1 MVTPPQP
8 TLYLRVYMDGR
19 AEYEASTS
27 GDVLVIKEFRINEE
41 DLNEIAKL
49 GATEGVQK
57 ALEKYPAY
65 NQGIDSSR
73 EITVEIYTEAGRKRI
88 SLTNFFAADR
98 ENKNHYP
105 ASLISLIEK
114 AEELWTRAHGVVPEP
129 QSITFCTLMADREYL
144 NGKRVRIWADM
155 ELGIKQVPYLYDPE
169 CDRPEVGKARTK
181 EHIGFGYDEKKL
193 GKGVTVRDVLKK
205 KGFEAYPRVRVF
217 IEGVLRAEPEGENH
231 DYPYRFMIERF
242 LTVDKIVVPYVGE
255 LKEGWTYSDTIDHVK
270 GKPFKLSSPLK
281 PMIHHAQLIE
291 WTNEDKFPALKR
303 SGRKYF
309 TFRVISKETRQME
322 QYRWNDVYTCELIKV
337 SD

>member
-27 GDVLVIKEFRINEE
+27 GDVLVMKEFRIDEE

-65 NQGIDSSR
+65 NHGIDSSR

-155 ELGIKQVPYLYDPE
+155 ELGIEQVPYLYDPE

-193 GKGVTVRDVLKK
+193 GKGVTVRDLLKK
-205 KGFEAYPRVRVF
+205 KGFEA
-217 IEGVLRAEPEGENH
+217 
-231 DYPYRFMIERF
+231 
-242 LTVDKIVVPYVGE
+242 
-255 LKEGWTYSDTIDHVK
+255 
-270 GKPFKLSSPLK
+270 
-281 PMIHHAQLIE
+281 
-291 WTNEDKFPALKR
+291 
-303 SGRKYF
+303 
-309 TFRVISKETRQME
+309 
-322 QYRWNDVYTCELIKV
+322 
-337 SD
+337 